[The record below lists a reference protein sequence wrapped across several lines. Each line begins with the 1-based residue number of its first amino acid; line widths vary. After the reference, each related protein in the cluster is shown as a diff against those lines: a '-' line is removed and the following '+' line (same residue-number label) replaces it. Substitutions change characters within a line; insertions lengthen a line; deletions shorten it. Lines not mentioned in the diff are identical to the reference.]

1 MAKPAINDVIQG
13 KWNAKQLAVIVYLAN
28 PKGET
33 QVNLSKDIK
42 VAEKTISEWK
52 RLPGFMEDVHRIA
65 AVYFLEYDLLVDRA
79 NLRDAVKDPIQHPDV
94 AASILKARELYY
106 KRRGLLVDKH
116 EMGGKGGGPMEYIV
130 SWGKDEDAGKK

>member
-106 KRRGLLVDKH
+106 KRRGLLIDKH
-116 EMGGKGGGPMEYIV
+116 EVGGAGGEPIKININVCEYEGNK
-130 SWGKDEDAGKK
+130 S